1 MAEPSPPRSEDAIC
15 TEEECIPDE
24 DENVLR
30 CVTCDRQVHYRCTGL
45 PAYQIQSFK
54 AKKSHSSFH
63 CQNCIKV
70 PKKLLKQLN
79 HAKADTIG
87 AKSVRFNLRNE
98 DLALPVESTDEIDRL
113 NREVDGLKALVLTHE
128 EREKRSEEEIKKL
141 RTELAKLRQ
150 KLNTDPGLHVI
161 EDAEQRFV
169 KKLESFENSIKSV
182 ITKECEKVEERIE
195 TKIGKT
201 YANAVQGDVTGPPC
215 ATSTDKLKSAIK
227 SARKEELAEE
237 EDRKRRS
244 KNILVHGVKELDR
257 NMRMDDKRWADE
269 LVAILHVNVNIQR
282 VSRIGKALNDK
293 ARPLLIVLKDEEEK
307 FKLMGNLAA
316 LKGVAR
322 YQGVSISED
331 LTPDER
337 DAFKALSNE
346 AKDRNKNEESNIH
359 VWRVRGSSKNGF
371 YIKKFTIDRAPN
383 RE

>member
-1 MAEPSPPRSEDAIC
+1 M
-15 TEEECIPDE
+15 
-24 DENVLR
+24 
-30 CVTCDRQVHYRCTGL
+30 
-45 PAYQIQSFK
+45 
-54 AKKSHSSFH
+54 
-63 CQNCIKV
+63 
-70 PKKLLKQLN
+70 
-79 HAKADTIG
+79 
-87 AKSVRFNLRNE
+87 
-98 DLALPVESTDEIDRL
+98 
-113 NREVDGLKALVLTHE
+113 
-128 EREKRSEEEIKKL
+128 
-141 RTELAKLRQ
+141 
-150 KLNTDPGLHVI
+150 
-161 EDAEQRFV
+161 